1 MSAGRG
7 VSPARAISWGVPPN
21 LYLTWQTDPVLI
33 GGLVTFATLFAL
45 AAGPLRSRL
54 APGRPFP
61 VASAVGYYGALA
73 LMYLLEGSP
82 LHDLAERYSLTAH
95 MVQHLGIS
103 YAAAPLL
110 LWSVPD
116 WMLRPLLLNRIAAPA
131 SRLLT
136 RPLVAFGVFTIGFG
150 LWHVPSIYDGAL
162 RNSTLHHAEHL
173 LFLFASLLMWW
184 PLMSR
189 LSELPGLA
197 PPVRVIYLFLLPV
210 AQTPVFGAIT
220 FAGVPIYD
228 TYAQAPWTLGM
239 DVVAEQALAGAVM
252 KIAGLVAFGIPIAW
266 NFARWYRDDMKPK
279 GGPLR
284 ARLAD
289 ATPVAATNAAP
300 PAPGTTGEA

>member
-1 MSAGRG
+1 M
-7 VSPARAISWGVPPN
+7 PPN
-21 LYLTWQTDPVLI
+21 LYLTWQADPVLI
-33 GGLVTFATLFAL
+33 GGLVTLATSFAL

-54 APGRPFP
+54 APGKPFP
-61 VASAVGYYGALA
+61 GAAAVGYYGALA

-116 WMLRPLLLNRIAAPA
+116 WMLRPLLLNRVAAPV

-136 RPLVAFGVFTIGFG
+136 RPLVAFGVFSVGFG
-150 LWHVPSIYDGAL
+150 LWHVPAVYDAAL
-162 RNSTLHHAEHL
+162 RDPTLHHSEHL

-189 LSELPGLA
+189 LPQLPGLA
-197 PPVRVIYLFLLPV
+197 PPLRMIYLFLLPV
-210 AQTPVFGAIT
+210 AQIPVFGAIT
-220 FAGVPIYD
+220 FAGVGIYD

-252 KIAGLVAFGIPIAW
+252 KIAGLVAFGIPFAW
-266 NFARWYRDDMKPK
+266 NFARWYREDMKPK
-279 GGPLR
+279 GRGASVPPP
-284 ARLAD
+284 AGV
-289 ATPVAATNAAP
+289 TPAAAAATSAP
-300 PAPGTTGEA
+300 PGHPTTGTRGES